1 MVKKIIGALASVCFA
16 MSTLLSLVGIIS
28 VIQVYFHVSIYY
40 ASLYASIF
48 AGTLGISS
56 LFTPAIFS
64 RFEKKKLILSILLIT
79 AICSLVDMFI
89 TNYFIALI
97 FRMIPAFFYPI
108 AVSSALTIIGQIS
121 PKDTNKVVLGISA
134 GSILG
139 LSITSYLGLTHGFG
153 SAMLWFGAINIV
165 AFILT
170 FLFVPNFEGNKE
182 PVFIQISHAKSML
195 FVYSIIYVFC
205 MIVGISITYN
215 FIPTYLSQVTLMNP
229 EFLFITL
236 LLMGLISMVGTT
248 ICGYCIQKNGDLTI
262 LFYPI
267 GFTVI
272 MFVLGL
278 FVKLPFLEFCALMI
292 FSIFDGSAYTV
303 SQYWITSAVPQ
314 SPEFANGIFLLMCNM
329 SIFIGTMIGGMII
342 DMIDITY
349 IFIGSVIMMILAI
362 PFVLIRIKKHP
373 KVGQLS

>member
-89 TNYFIALI
+89 TNYLIALI

-165 AFILT
+165 AFVLT

-342 DMIDITY
+342 DVIDITY